1 MRIHRQ
7 NSRLTFRKQRQRRPG
22 CLSWAVLLGLVVGVA
37 VLSRNWIGQRLSTV
51 ISPSQIDTTSLSGAR
66 QAFERGDL
74 DTTIDLAR
82 RFLAQQP
89 TDAEALDLLARALI
103 YRSYS
108 DYDRAVDRQTALEAT
123 TQAVELAPSNLEV
136 LAVHAFALQAAGSP
150 VEAAETA
157 ERVLEQIPDHG
168 LARAALALAYSN
180 VGSHEIG
187 LRESLLAAESPNW
200 RVDTQRVLALG
211 YSGVGDYDKAIEH
224 IESAIDLNGKLIPL
238 YFERALYA
246 LQIGDAD
253 SATAAY
259 FQVLAYDPT
268 NVKAHLRL
276 CELSSLLRER
286 DKAIDYC
293 TQVTDLAPSW
303 ADGWYQ
309 LGREY
314 FLDGK
319 YELAKERLNRCSS
332 LQVMQGVPVSERRF
346 ECWYLQGQAAEILG
360 DCQTLLATYNE
371 FRSMAADASIQ
382 QTWTYPPEGPSICL
396 GTGTP
401 GT

>member
-7 NSRLTFRKQRQRRPG
+7 QSRLTFRKQRQRRSG
-22 CLSWAVLLGLVVGVA
+22 CLSLAVFVGLLVGIV
-37 VLSRNWIGQRLSTV
+37 VLSRNWVEQRLTSV
-51 ISPSQIDTTSLSGAR
+51 ISQQPINTASLTGAR

-74 DTTIDLAR
+74 DTTIELAR
-82 RFLAQQP
+82 QFLVSQP
-89 TDAEALDLLARALI
+89 ANAEALDLLARALI

-108 DYDRAVDRQTALEAT
+108 DYDRALDRQAALEAT
-123 TQAVELAPSNLEV
+123 TLAVQSAPSNADL
-136 LAVHAFALQAAGSP
+136 LASHAFALQAAGNP
-150 VEAAETA
+150 GEAAEAA
-157 ERVLEQIPDHG
+157 ERVLEQNPNHG

-180 VGSHEIG
+180 VGSHEIA
-187 LRESLLAAESPNW
+187 LRESQTAANSPGW
-200 RVDTQRVLALG
+200 QVDTQRALALG
-211 YSGVGDYDKAIEH
+211 YSGVGDYDRAIAA
-224 IESAIDLNGKLIPL
+224 IESAISVNSKLLPL
-238 YFERALYA
+238 YFERALFA

-253 SATAAY
+253 SATEAY
-259 FQVLAYDPT
+259 FNVLAYDPT

-286 DKAIDYC
+286 ENAIDYC
-293 TQVTDLAPSW
+293 SQVTELAPSW

-314 FLDGK
+314 FLDGNYQQARDHLK
-319 YELAKERLNRCSS
+319 RCSS
-332 LQVMQGVPVSERRF
+332 LQVMQSVPVSERRF

-371 FRSMAADASIQ
+371 FRSMAADAAIQ
-382 QTWTYPPEGPSICL
+382 QTWTYPPEGPAICL

-401 GT
+401 GM